1 MATELNIPRQKI
13 PLVVPILNPL
23 IRRLLGLGVPM
34 GPNVLLTVR
43 GRRSGLPRT
52 FPVAL
57 MELGGRMFVFG
68 TFGETDW
75 VRNLRA
81 AREAILRRG
90 RRDLRVRATELDETE
105 APSVLRAALGPLV
118 ASPMSAGLIGRW
130 YGVNRSSGQADYQHA
145 ARQHPVFELIPAA
158 EVE

>member
-1 MATELNIPRQKI
+1 MAAELNIPRPKI
-13 PLVVPILNPL
+13 PAVVPILNPL

-43 GRRSGLPRT
+43 GRRSGLQRT

-57 MELGGRMFVFG
+57 MEIDGRMFVFG

-81 AREAILRRG
+81 AGEAVLRRG
-90 RRDLRVRATELDETE
+90 RREGRVSATELDESE
-105 APSVLRAALGPLV
+105 AREVLRAALGPLV
-118 ASPMSAGLIGRW
+118 ASPMSAALIGRW
-130 YGVNRSSGQADYQHA
+130 YGVSGTSGPADYEQV
-145 ARQHPVFELIPAA
+145 ARRHPVFELRS
-158 EVE
+158 V